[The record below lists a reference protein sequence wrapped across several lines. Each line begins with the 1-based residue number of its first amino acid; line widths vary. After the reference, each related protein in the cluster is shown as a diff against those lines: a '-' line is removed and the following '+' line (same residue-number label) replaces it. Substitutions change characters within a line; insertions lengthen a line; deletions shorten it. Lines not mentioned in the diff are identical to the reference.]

1 MILVIGEILAD
12 MIGKDS
18 DGKLDLAAYVGGAPF
33 NVAVNAKQAGAKVG
47 FIGRVGSDPLG
58 AFLKRNAARANL
70 DYLDVQTDPVRN
82 TTIAFVTLL
91 SGERDFAFLRNGT
104 ADYFIDV
111 KNLNLKDFPDLNVV
125 HLGSL
130 MLSESEGVVLA
141 NDILKKA
148 KAANKLLSFD
158 VNFRTDLYQDFDA
171 AKKAYAPFIEKAD
184 ILKFSDDEI
193 LAFTGLSDINTAID
207 KVYRKDMLL
216 LLTMGAKGSKYVYNE
231 LSGFIPTEKVIPVD
245 TTGAGDAF
253 FGTTLANLDGKEF
266 TGENIEKAL
275 IKGNEAGAKATL
287 FKGAIKL
294 CAI

>member
-82 TTIAFVTLL
+82 TTIAFVTLTD
-91 SGERDFAFLRNGT
+91 GERDFAFLRNGA

-111 KNLNLKDFPDLNVV
+111 KNLDLNAFSNLNVV

-141 NDILKKA
+141 NDIAEKA

-216 LLTMGAKGSKYVYNE
+216 LITMGAKGSKYVYND
-231 LSGFIPTEKVIPVD
+231 LSGFILSDPVKPVD

-253 FGTTLANLDGKEF
+253 FGAVLANIDGKKLNKQ
-266 TGENIEKAL
+266 TIEAAVKA
-275 IKGNEAGAKATL
+275 GNLSGANATQ
-287 FKGAIKL
+287 FFGAVKF
-294 CAI
+294 

>member
-82 TTIAFVTLL
+82 TTIAFVTLTD
-91 SGERDFAFLRNGT
+91 GERDFAFLRNGT

-111 KNLNLKDFPDLNVV
+111 KNLDLNAFSNLNVV

-141 NDILKKA
+141 NDIAEKA

-193 LAFTGLSDINTAID
+193 LAFTGLSDINTAIN

-216 LLTMGAKGSKYVYNE
+216 LITMGAKGSKYVYND
-231 LSGFIPTEKVIPVD
+231 LSGFILSDPVKPVD

-253 FGTTLANLDGKEF
+253 FGAVLANIDGKKLNKQ
-266 TGENIEKAL
+266 TIEAAVKA
-275 IKGNEAGAKATL
+275 GNLSGANATQ
-287 FKGAIKL
+287 FFGAVKF
-294 CAI
+294 

>member
-12 MIGKDS
+12 MIGKET

-47 FIGRVGSDPLG
+47 FVGRVGSDPVG

-70 DYLDVQTDPVRN
+70 DYLDIQTDPVRN
-82 TTIAFVTLL
+82 TTIAFVTLTN
-91 SGERDFAFLRNGT
+91 GERDFAFLRNGT

-111 KNLNLKDFPDLNVV
+111 KNLDLNAFPSLNVV

-141 NDILKKA
+141 NDIIEKA

-193 LAFTGLSDINTAID
+193 LAFTGLSDINAAID

-216 LLTMGAKGSKYVYNE
+216 LITMGAKGSKYVYND
-231 LSGFIPTEKVIPVD
+231 LSGFIPSDPVKPVD

-253 FGTTLANLDGKEF
+253 FGAVLANIDGKKL
-266 TGENIEKAL
+266 NKQAIEATVKA
-275 IKGNEAGAKATL
+275 GNLSGAKATR
-287 FKGAIKL
+287 FFGAVKF
-294 CAI
+294 

>member
-104 ADYFIDV
+104 ADYFINV
-111 KNLNLKDFPDLNVV
+111 KNLDLNAFPDLNVV

-141 NDILKKA
+141 NDIAEKA

-216 LLTMGAKGSKYVYNE
+216 LLTMGAKGSKYVYND
-231 LSGFIPTEKVIPVD
+231 LSGFIPSDPVKPVD

-253 FGTTLANLDGKEF
+253 FGTVLANIDGKKLNKQ
-266 TGENIEKAL
+266 TIEAAVKA
-275 IKGNEAGAKATL
+275 GNLSGANATQ
-287 FKGAIKL
+287 FFGAVKF
-294 CAI
+294 

>member
-70 DYLDVQTDPVRN
+70 DYLNVQTDPVRN
-82 TTIAFVTLL
+82 TTIAFVTLTD
-91 SGERDFAFLRNGT
+91 GERDFAFLRNGT

-111 KNLNLKDFPDLNVV
+111 KNLDLNAFSNLNVV

-141 NDILKKA
+141 NDIAEKA

-216 LLTMGAKGSKYVYNE
+216 LITMGAKGSKYVYND
-231 LSGFIPTEKVIPVD
+231 LSGFILSDPVKPVD

-253 FGTTLANLDGKEF
+253 FGAVLANIDGKKLNKQ
-266 TGENIEKAL
+266 TIEAAVKA
-275 IKGNEAGAKATL
+275 GNLSGANATQ
-287 FKGAIKL
+287 FFGAVKF
-294 CAI
+294 

>member
-82 TTIAFVTLL
+82 TTIAFVTLTD
-91 SGERDFAFLRNGT
+91 GERDFAFLRNGT

-111 KNLNLKDFPDLNVV
+111 KNLDLNAFSNLNVV

-141 NDILKKA
+141 NDIAEKA

-216 LLTMGAKGSKYVYNE
+216 LITMGAKGSKYVYND
-231 LSGFIPTEKVIPVD
+231 LSGFILSDPVKPVD

-253 FGTTLANLDGKEF
+253 FGAVLANIDGKKLNKQ
-266 TGENIEKAL
+266 TIEAAVKA
-275 IKGNEAGAKATL
+275 GNLSGANATQ
-287 FKGAIKL
+287 FFGAVKF
-294 CAI
+294 